1 MTHIEDITLVAG
13 AGSFENPFSNGTI
26 YGISVTQKGA
36 AALTESFSWNE
47 NGNNIDIDSDN
58 VASTATVTVISY
70 GIY

>member
-36 AALTESFSWNE
+36 VALTESLAGIE

-58 VASTATVTVISY
+58 VTSTVTVTVFVY